1 MKGALKYY
9 IISIVNLIVLT
20 ALHAIWTDRFE
31 LIFNNVR
38 PFEFI
43 KIIGITIISLL
54 ATRLLLYIFNKKNV
68 TNNKVKLS
76 ITIITTLLISS
87 YIYIDYSVWII
98 DNRFINKTLRD
109 KAQAKV
115 YNVSAMGYEA
125 KNLTIEEYDE
135 IIKLTKFP
143 VIPKQST
150 HIYFS
155 FSFDDFLP
163 DYSLS
168 IEYYLPIDIKADTMF
183 YQDGDYSKQQKVD
196 IVNNKQKVSYYE
208 SLQ

>member
-1 MKGALKYY
+1 
-9 IISIVNLIVLT
+9 
-20 ALHAIWTDRFE
+20 
-31 LIFNNVR
+31 
-38 PFEFI
+38 
-43 KIIGITIISLL
+43 
-54 ATRLLLYIFNKKNV
+54 
-68 TNNKVKLS
+68 
-76 ITIITTLLISS
+76 
-87 YIYIDYSVWII
+87 
-98 DNRFINKTLRD
+98 
-109 KAQAKV
+109 
-115 YNVSAMGYEA
+115 MGYEA